1 MGEDICKSDK
11 VLVSKIYKELIQ
23 LNTTKTIQLKMG
35 RRQEQAFLQRKHP
48 GGQQT
53 HEKILSIIHHQR
65 NTNKNHNK
73 IPPHTCQN
81 D

>member
-53 HEKILSIIHHQR
+53 HEKMINITDHQE
-65 NTNKNHNK
+65 NANQGHNK
-73 IPPHTCQN
+73 GHMGGSAT
-81 D
+81 